1 MAIYLLVGAVGVP
14 VFAEFTGG
22 LGIVFGDTGGYLLSY
37 PLAAAVAGLAAY
49 AAAPTPRGGGRSCWR
64 FLWGA
69 AALAVIYA
77 LGATWLSVVADLPT
91 RGGRRAGRAAFR
103 GLRPDQGRPGCARR
117 RGRRPGHRRLPD
129 LRERGAR
136 SEANMTLR
144 SWLVRRRSRVMFEK
158 VLVANR
164 GEIALR
170 VVRACQELGVAA
182 VAVYSD
188 ADESALHV
196 RHADEAVRIG
206 PPPAGKS
213 YLDVEALI
221 DAAKETGAEAVHPG
235 YGFLAENA
243 AFAAA
248 CREAGLAFVGPS
260 AEAIEKMGNKSAAR
274 RLARE
279 AEVPVV
285 PGSDDASSAD
295 EAAETA
301 GGIGYP
307 IMVKAAAGGGG
318 RGIRVAEDE
327 DELSKAVQV
336 ARREAEAAFGD
347 GTLYLEK
354 LLVAPRHVEVQ
365 IMGDH
370 EGNVIHLYE
379 RECSMQRRRQK
390 VLEEAPSPGISP
402 EVREKMTEA
411 AVRLAREAGYAN
423 AGTVEFLV
431 EGDEFYFIEMN
442 TRIQVEHPVTEMLTG
457 VDLVKEQIRIAAG
470 EPLSLNRKTCR
481 WSGTRWSFA
490 STPRTPTRTSCPRPA
505 RSPRSKSQAAPA
517 SGWTRRSTRGTRSP
531 RSTTRWSASSSSGPS
546 PAMRPSAGPDAPSAN
561 TASKA

>member
-1 MAIYLLVGAVGVP
+1 
-14 VFAEFTGG
+14 
-22 LGIVFGDTGGYLLSY
+22 
-37 PLAAAVAGLAAY
+37 
-49 AAAPTPRGGGRSCWR
+49 
-64 FLWGA
+64 
-69 AALAVIYA
+69 
-77 LGATWLSVVADLPT
+77 
-91 RGGRRAGRAAFR
+91 
-103 GLRPDQGRPGCARR
+103 
-117 RGRRPGHRRLPD
+117 
-129 LRERGAR
+129 
-136 SEANMTLR
+136 
-144 SWLVRRRSRVMFEK
+144 MFEK

-170 VVRACQELGVAA
+170 IVRACQELGVAA

-221 DAAKETGAEAVHPG
+221 DAAKETDAEAVHPG

-248 CREAGLAFVGPS
+248 CREAGLTFVGPS
-260 AEAIEKMGNKSAAR
+260 AEAIQKMGNKSAAR

-279 AEVPVV
+279 AKVPVV

-295 EAAETA
+295 EAAKTA

-327 DELSKAVQV
+327 DELRKAVQV

-365 IMGDH
+365 VMGDH

-402 EVREKMTEA
+402 GVREKMAEA

-431 EGDEFYFIEMN
+431 EDEEFYFIEMN

-470 EPLSLNRKTCR
+470 DPLSLEQEDVPMVGHAMEFRINAEDPDQD
-481 WSGTRWSFA
+481 FM
-490 STPRTPTRTSCPRPA
+490 
-505 RSPRSKSQAAPA
+505 
-517 SGWTRRSTRGTRSP
+517 
-531 RSTTRWSASSSSGPS
+531 PS
-546 PAMRPSAGPDAPSAN
+546 PGEVSFLEVPGGPGVRVDSAIYQGYQIPPFYDSMVGKLIVWALTREEAISRAIRALREYRLEGIKTTIPLHLRLLKGEAFRSGEYHTGYLEELLN
-561 TASKA
+561 GD

>member
-1 MAIYLLVGAVGVP
+1 
-14 VFAEFTGG
+14 
-22 LGIVFGDTGGYLLSY
+22 
-37 PLAAAVAGLAAY
+37 
-49 AAAPTPRGGGRSCWR
+49 
-64 FLWGA
+64 
-69 AALAVIYA
+69 
-77 LGATWLSVVADLPT
+77 
-91 RGGRRAGRAAFR
+91 
-103 GLRPDQGRPGCARR
+103 
-117 RGRRPGHRRLPD
+117 
-129 LRERGAR
+129 
-136 SEANMTLR
+136 
-144 SWLVRRRSRVMFEK
+144 MFEK

-170 VVRACQELGVAA
+170 VVRACRELGVAA

-188 ADESALHV
+188 
-196 RHADEAVRIG
+196 ADEAVRIG

-248 CREAGLAFVGPS
+248 CREAGLTFVGPS
-260 AEAIEKMGNKSAAR
+260 AEVIEKLGNKSAAR

-279 AEVPVV
+279 AKVPVV

-295 EAAETA
+295 EAAQTA

-327 DELSKAVQV
+327 DELRKAVQV

-365 IMGDH
+365 VMGDH

-402 EVREKMTEA
+402 GVREKMAEA

-431 EGDEFYFIEMN
+431 EDEEFYFIEMN

-457 VDLVKEQIRIAAG
+457 VDLVKEQIRISAG
-470 EPLSLNRKTCR
+470 DPVSLEQEDVPMVGHAMEFRINAEDPDQD
-481 WSGTRWSFA
+481 FM
-490 STPRTPTRTSCPRPA
+490 
-505 RSPRSKSQAAPA
+505 
-517 SGWTRRSTRGTRSP
+517 
-531 RSTTRWSASSSSGPS
+531 PS
-546 PAMRPSAGPDAPSAN
+546 PGEISWLEVPGGPGVRVDSAIYQGYQIPPFYDSMVGKLIVWALTREEAISRAIRALREYRLEGIKTTIPLHLRLLKGEAFRSGEYHTGYLEELLN
-561 TASKA
+561 GD

>member
-1 MAIYLLVGAVGVP
+1 V
-14 VFAEFTGG
+14 
-22 LGIVFGDTGGYLLSY
+22 
-37 PLAAAVAGLAAY
+37 
-49 AAAPTPRGGGRSCWR
+49 
-64 FLWGA
+64 
-69 AALAVIYA
+69 
-77 LGATWLSVVADLPT
+77 
-91 RGGRRAGRAAFR
+91 
-103 GLRPDQGRPGCARR
+103 
-117 RGRRPGHRRLPD
+117 
-129 LRERGAR
+129 
-136 SEANMTLR
+136 
-144 SWLVRRRSRVMFEK
+144 FEK

-196 RHADEAVRIG
+196 RHADEAVRIC

-213 YLDVEALI
+213 YLNVEALI

-248 CREAGLAFVGPS
+248 CREAGLTFVGPS
-260 AEAIEKMGNKSAAR
+260 AKAIEKLGNKSAAR

-279 AEVPVV
+279 AKVPVV

-295 EAAETA
+295 EAAQTA

-327 DELSKAVQV
+327 DELRKAVQV

-365 IMGDH
+365 VMGDH

-402 EVREKMTEA
+402 GVREKMAEA

-431 EGDEFYFIEMN
+431 EDEEFYFIEMN

-457 VDLVKEQIRIAAG
+457 VDLVKEQIRISAG
-470 EPLSLNRKTCR
+470 DPVSLEQEDVPMVGHAIEFRINAEDPDQD
-481 WSGTRWSFA
+481 FM
-490 STPRTPTRTSCPRPA
+490 
-505 RSPRSKSQAAPA
+505 
-517 SGWTRRSTRGTRSP
+517 
-531 RSTTRWSASSSSGPS
+531 PS
-546 PAMRPSAGPDAPSAN
+546 PGEISWLEVPGGPGVRVDSAIYQGYQIPPFYDSMVGKLIVWALTREEAISRARRALREYRLEGVKTTIPLHLRLLKGEAFRSGEYHTGYLEELLN
-561 TASKA
+561 GD

>member
-1 MAIYLLVGAVGVP
+1 V
-14 VFAEFTGG
+14 
-22 LGIVFGDTGGYLLSY
+22 
-37 PLAAAVAGLAAY
+37 
-49 AAAPTPRGGGRSCWR
+49 
-64 FLWGA
+64 
-69 AALAVIYA
+69 
-77 LGATWLSVVADLPT
+77 
-91 RGGRRAGRAAFR
+91 
-103 GLRPDQGRPGCARR
+103 
-117 RGRRPGHRRLPD
+117 
-129 LRERGAR
+129 
-136 SEANMTLR
+136 
-144 SWLVRRRSRVMFEK
+144 FEK

-213 YLDVEALI
+213 YLNVEALI

-248 CREAGLAFVGPS
+248 CREAGLTFVGPS
-260 AEAIEKMGNKSAAR
+260 AEVIEKLGNKSAAR

-279 AEVPVV
+279 AKVPVV

-295 EAAETA
+295 EAAQTA

-327 DELSKAVQV
+327 DELRKAVQV
-336 ARREAEAAFGD
+336 ASREAEAAFGD

-365 IMGDH
+365 VMGDH

-402 EVREKMTEA
+402 GVREKMTEA

-431 EGDEFYFIEMN
+431 EDEEFYFIEMN

-457 VDLVKEQIRIAAG
+457 VDLVKEQIRISEG
-470 EPLSLNRKTCR
+470 DPLSLEQEDVPMIGHAIEFRINAEDPDQD
-481 WSGTRWSFA
+481 FM
-490 STPRTPTRTSCPRPA
+490 
-505 RSPRSKSQAAPA
+505 
-517 SGWTRRSTRGTRSP
+517 
-531 RSTTRWSASSSSGPS
+531 PS
-546 PAMRPSAGPDAPSAN
+546 PGEISWLEVPGGPGVRVDSAIYQGYQIPPFYDSMVGKLIVWALTREEAISRARRALREYRLEGVKTTIPLHLRLLKGEAFRSGEYHTGYLEELLN
-561 TASKA
+561 GD

>member
-1 MAIYLLVGAVGVP
+1 
-14 VFAEFTGG
+14 
-22 LGIVFGDTGGYLLSY
+22 
-37 PLAAAVAGLAAY
+37 
-49 AAAPTPRGGGRSCWR
+49 
-64 FLWGA
+64 
-69 AALAVIYA
+69 
-77 LGATWLSVVADLPT
+77 
-91 RGGRRAGRAAFR
+91 
-103 GLRPDQGRPGCARR
+103 
-117 RGRRPGHRRLPD
+117 
-129 LRERGAR
+129 
-136 SEANMTLR
+136 
-144 SWLVRRRSRVMFEK
+144 MFEK

-170 VVRACQELGVAA
+170 VVRACQELGVAS

-196 RHADEAVRIG
+196 RRADEAVRIG
-206 PPPAGKS
+206 PPPAAKS
-213 YLDVEALI
+213 YLDVDALI
-221 DAAKETGAEAVHPG
+221 EAAKETDAEAVHPG

-248 CREAGLAFVGPS
+248 CRDAGLVFIGPS

-285 PGSDDASSAD
+285 PGSDDASSAN

-327 DELSKAVQV
+327 EGLRKAVQV

-354 LLVAPRHVEVQ
+354 LLVTPRHVEVQ

-390 VLEEAPSPGISP
+390 ILEEAPSPGISP
-402 EVREKMTEA
+402 KIREEMTEA
-411 AVRLAREAGYAN
+411 AVRLAREAGYVN

-431 EGDEFYFIEMN
+431 EGEEFYFIEMN

-470 EPLSLNRKTCR
+470 EPLRLKQEDVPMAGHAMEFRINAEDPDQD
-481 WSGTRWSFA
+481 FM
-490 STPRTPTRTSCPRPA
+490 
-505 RSPRSKSQAAPA
+505 
-517 SGWTRRSTRGTRSP
+517 
-531 RSTTRWSASSSSGPS
+531 PS
-546 PAMRPSAGPDAPSAN
+546 PGEISFLDVPGGPGVRVDSAIYQGYKIPPFYDSMVGKLIVWALTREEAISRARRALREYRLEGIETTLPLHLRLLEGEVLRSGEYHTGYLEELLN
-561 TASKA
+561 GG

>member
-1 MAIYLLVGAVGVP
+1 
-14 VFAEFTGG
+14 
-22 LGIVFGDTGGYLLSY
+22 
-37 PLAAAVAGLAAY
+37 
-49 AAAPTPRGGGRSCWR
+49 
-64 FLWGA
+64 
-69 AALAVIYA
+69 
-77 LGATWLSVVADLPT
+77 
-91 RGGRRAGRAAFR
+91 
-103 GLRPDQGRPGCARR
+103 
-117 RGRRPGHRRLPD
+117 
-129 LRERGAR
+129 
-136 SEANMTLR
+136 
-144 SWLVRRRSRVMFEK
+144 MFEK

-170 VVRACQELGVAA
+170 IVRACQELGVAA

-221 DAAKETGAEAVHPG
+221 DAAKETDAEAVHPG

-248 CREAGLAFVGPS
+248 CREAGLTFVGPS
-260 AEAIEKMGNKSAAR
+260 AEAIQKMGNKSAAR

-279 AEVPVV
+279 AKVPVV

-295 EAAETA
+295 EAAKTA

-327 DELSKAVQV
+327 DELRKAVQV

-365 IMGDH
+365 VMGDH

-402 EVREKMTEA
+402 GVREKMAEA

-431 EGDEFYFIEMN
+431 EDEEFYFIEMN

-470 EPLSLNRKTCR
+470 DPLSLEQEDVPMVGHAMEFRINAEDPDQD
-481 WSGTRWSFA
+481 FM
-490 STPRTPTRTSCPRPA
+490 
-505 RSPRSKSQAAPA
+505 
-517 SGWTRRSTRGTRSP
+517 
-531 RSTTRWSASSSSGPS
+531 PS
-546 PAMRPSAGPDAPSAN
+546 PGEISWLEVPGGPGVRVDSAIYQGYQIPPFYDSMVGKLIVWALTREEAISRAIRALREYRLEGIKTTIPLHLRLLKGEAFRSGEYHTGYLEELLN
-561 TASKA
+561 GD